1 MVDATGSTAYSYNA
15 VTSGTALGQGRLGS
29 VTGPLA
35 NSAIAYSYDALG
47 RVTGLSI
54 NGTANTSST
63 AYDALGRVTSV
74 TNPLGSFSYGY
85 LGETGLV
92 AGISG
97 TAGPQANFSYY
108 GNTGDERLQQI
119 QNLNSASGVISQF
132 NYEYDA
138 DGDITTWQQGN
149 SALSGTNSFAVN
161 YDAANQLSWA
171 TLTAGT
177 SSVTSYS
184 FGYDRAGN
192 RTQNQVNSAAATSSY
207 NNLNQLVAQ
216 SPGGL
221 TEFRGALSKWG
232 TVTLAGN
239 PATVTGTA
247 GSYQFA
253 GAASLVAGTN
263 TVAIVATGT
272 SGVSGTNSYQVV
284 VSATGSAVSPSYDA
298 DGEMTGNGAGQS
310 YQWDAANRLVMIWYG
325 PVGSGSSTTFTYNGL
340 NQRAGIVET
349 STSGTVTSTKQFVWG
364 IGDVEPSEERDAS
377 DNVTRRVFPQGEQIS
392 GTNYY
397 YTRDHLGSVRELT
410 NSTGVVQ
417 TRYSYDM
424 WGVQTIVSG
433 TLNSELGYA
442 GYYQHIPSGLDL
454 TLARPY
460 NPNLARWLSRDPLGD
475 TILRS
480 TNPLQEAEMFQ
491 GPNLYA
497 YVQNDPLNRID
508 QNGLWVIPPYVWGPI
523 TEGAVALPLG
533 IADLLDQSNACDN
546 LQNGQSTYVFNRLQ
560 TILYNLT
567 GMAQG
572 SVYTKVSKDKCGNC
586 HSSGP
591 YFMGGGGGNGA

>member
-1 MVDATGSTAYSYNA
+1 
-15 VTSGTALGQGRLGS
+15 
-29 VTGPLA
+29 
-35 NSAIAYSYDALG
+35 
-47 RVTGLSI
+47 
-54 NGTANTSST
+54 
-63 AYDALGRVTSV
+63 
-74 TNPLGSFSYGY
+74 
-85 LGETGLV
+85 V
-92 AGISG
+92 AGVSG
-97 TAGPQANFSYY
+97 TAGPQVNFSYY

-119 QNLNSASGVISQF
+119 QNLNSSSGVISQF

-310 YQWDAANRLVMIWYG
+310 YQWDAANRLVMI
-325 PVGSGSSTTFTYNGL
+325 
-340 NQRAGIVET
+340 
-349 STSGTVTSTKQFVWG
+349 
-364 IGDVEPSEERDAS
+364 
-377 DNVTRRVFPQGEQIS
+377 
-392 GTNYY
+392 
-397 YTRDHLGSVRELT
+397 
-410 NSTGVVQ
+410 
-417 TRYSYDM
+417 
-424 WGVQTIVSG
+424 
-433 TLNSELGYA
+433 
-442 GYYQHIPSGLDL
+442 
-454 TLARPY
+454 
-460 NPNLARWLSRDPLGD
+460 
-475 TILRS
+475 
-480 TNPLQEAEMFQ
+480 
-491 GPNLYA
+491 
-497 YVQNDPLNRID
+497 
-508 QNGLWVIPPYVWGPI
+508 
-523 TEGAVALPLG
+523 
-533 IADLLDQSNACDN
+533 
-546 LQNGQSTYVFNRLQ
+546 
-560 TILYNLT
+560 
-567 GMAQG
+567 
-572 SVYTKVSKDKCGNC
+572 
-586 HSSGP
+586 
-591 YFMGGGGGNGA
+591 